1 MTLLEKTQKSADEKV
16 FTLYKEGLF
25 YKCYNEDAMVFTE
38 KVKKYK
44 VSARFIKTVGSQVL
58 SLGFPLTVGGKNN
71 LTLKT
76 IALAVEAISFLIG
89 EKSVVFMLKNKE
101 VHDYPRFKES
111 ILASVSEP
119 LVAKNNTDCYS
130 LASKIEQKIQE
141 FDLVNRSPMQCILF
155 VQELKKMLLNTNK
168 E

>member
-1 MTLLEKTQKSADEKV
+1 VAKFFNNREAVKFFFFHKMTLLEKTQKSADEKV

-101 VHDYPRFKES
+101 VHD
-111 ILASVSEP
+111 
-119 LVAKNNTDCYS
+119 
-130 LASKIEQKIQE
+130 
-141 FDLVNRSPMQCILF
+141 
-155 VQELKKMLLNTNK
+155 
-168 E
+168 

>member
-1 MTLLEKTQKSADEKV
+1 
-16 FTLYKEGLF
+16 
-25 YKCYNEDAMVFTE
+25 
-38 KVKKYK
+38 
-44 VSARFIKTVGSQVL
+44 
-58 SLGFPLTVGGKNN
+58 VGGKNN

-89 EKSVVFMLKNKE
+89 EKSVVLMLKNKE